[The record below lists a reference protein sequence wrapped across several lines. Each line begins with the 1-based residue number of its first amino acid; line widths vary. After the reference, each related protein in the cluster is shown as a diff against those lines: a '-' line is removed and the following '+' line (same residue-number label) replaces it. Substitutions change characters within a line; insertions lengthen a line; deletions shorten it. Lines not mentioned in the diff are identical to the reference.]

1 MTFEALDL
9 WAHASVLVARR
20 SLPLVVQL
28 LLRHVRPGLL
38 ATALQSAKA
47 LWSFA

>member
-1 MTFEALDL
+1 MTVEALDL
-9 WAHASVLVARR
+9 WAHAPVLVAGR

-38 ATALQSAKA
+38 AAAFQSAKA
-47 LWSFA
+47 LWPFA